1 MVKLVIPCKDYLA
14 SYIEAREEY
23 TKNKVSTYRFSDPA
37 ACDIFEKFENYRL
50 ERNLPSNRVGEDKYW
65 LVEEDTKYFIGEIS
79 IRHKLNDALM
89 LRGGHIGYGV
99 RFSEWN
105 KGYGTLMLSLALKK
119 AKELKLERV
128 LITCND
134 DNYASA
140 KVMEK
145 NGFILADKVNVEEDG
160 IMFLTRR
167 YWKTLQ

>member
-1 MVKLVIPCKDYLA
+1 M
-14 SYIEAREEY
+14 
-23 TKNKVSTYRFSDPA
+23 
-37 ACDIFEKFENYRL
+37 
-50 ERNLPSNRVGEDKYW
+50 
-65 LVEEDTKYFIGEIS
+65 
-79 IRHKLNDALM
+79 
-89 LRGGHIGYGV
+89 RGGHIGYGV

-145 NGFILADKVNVEEDG
+145 NGFTLADKVNVEEDG
-160 IMFLTRR
+160 IMYLTRR